1 MATDPPC
8 SDRHLAPCPDGPK
21 SNLVAQV
28 HRHSRTVIDAELQRL
43 ARRVPSLRRT
53 DLAVIEAA
61 LEDLADS
68 LILARLRNASQDTA
82 PLLRRLFDIQ
92 RVDS

>member
-1 MATDPPC
+1 M
-8 SDRHLAPCPDGPK
+8 
-21 SNLVAQV
+21 